1 MTLEELYE
9 LIEEISGNKVS
20 SLVSNQIT
28 RFFQEGYTYKE
39 IARCVN
45 YYYVILGND
54 ISKIEQYGICI
65 IPYFRKSA
73 NAYYNKLKEQQ
84 EKQISA
90 AEQIKEQKMTEIE
103 VKPFRRTFNKKKV
116 DIDGL

>member
-28 RFFQEGYTYKE
+28 KFFQEGYTYKE

-45 YYYVILGND
+45 YYYD
-54 ISKIEQYGICI
+54 ISKIEQYGIGI

-90 AEQIKEQKMTEIE
+90 AEQIKEQTMTEIE